1 MKKSVYLLF
10 VFYFVQGL
18 IHNLG
23 HPLTPTYVNMLGLN
37 PRMFGFFF
45 SFMSLGIV
53 VGSPWWGILGDRYP
67 KKPLIVI
74 GLLIYSV
81 GQVGFVTFET
91 PYLMTFFRFVSG
103 FGVSASVTLILAIA
117 IGVTQGQE
125 RVKVLSITAAMMA
138 LGATFG
144 YQIGGQLGRFF
155 ITEVFY
161 IQAALNTLYAVAI
174 FGFLKVPAEL
184 KNGRAMSFSKHFKTA
199 FILPRSLLVFLLG
212 LSLATIAATNIS
224 KYLDVY
230 VIDQGYTTSQLG
242 NFVFVTGL
250 VGLFTNFVIVPYL
263 TKFNRNILFMRYLQL
278 ISAVVIVAT
287 FQFTALRVALY
298 SIFMIYVV
306 MKSTFEPLEKHHI
319 SLNADETTYAS
330 LMGVRQMF
338 FSIGMVLGPLLS
350 GFIYEFNPLFVFYFS
365 ALMFVFAFI
374 LISLSS
380 QSSKAI
386 LNEEIPLEVLSN

>member
-1 MKKSVYLLF
+1 MKKGVFILF
-10 VFYFVQGL
+10 IFYFVQGI

-23 HPLTPTYVNMLGLN
+23 HPLTPTYVNMLALN

-45 SFMSLGIV
+45 SFMSLGLM
-53 VGSPWWGILGDRYP
+53 VGAPIWGVLGDRFK

-81 GQVGFVTFET
+81 GQVGFVLF
-91 PYLMTFFRFVSG
+91 PNPIIMTFFRFVSG
-103 FGVSASVTLILAIA
+103 FGVSAAMTLILAIA
-117 IGVTQGQE
+117 ISLTEGKE
-125 RVKVLSITAAMMA
+125 RVRVLSITAAMIA

-155 ITEVFY
+155 IVEVFY
-161 IQAALNTLYAVAI
+161 LQAVLNTLYAFSI
-174 FGFLKVPAEL
+174 LLFLHVPPAV
-184 KNGRAMSFSKHFKTA
+184 KNGKPMRFIQQVKTA
-199 FILPRSLLVFLLG
+199 FILPKPLILFLLG

-230 VIDQGYTTSQLG
+230 VIDAGYTTSQLG

-263 TKFNRNILFMRYLQL
+263 VKFNRNVLIMRYLQI
-278 ISAVVIVAT
+278 ISAIVIVLT

-319 SLNADETTYAS
+319 SLNADETAYAS

-338 FSIGMVLGPLLS
+338 FSIGMVIGPLLS
-350 GFIYEFNPLFVFYFS
+350 GFIYEINPLFVFYFS
-365 ALMFVFAFI
+365 ALMFIFAFI
-374 LISLSS
+374 LISVSTRFTTAL
-380 QSSKAI
+380 
-386 LNEEIPLEVLSN
+386 LEEDIPLEVLSK

>member
-1 MKKSVYLLF
+1 MKKGVFLLF
-10 VFYFVQGL
+10 VFYFIQGV

-53 VGSPWWGILGDRYP
+53 VGSPLWGILGDRYP

-74 GLLIYSV
+74 GLLIYSL
-81 GQVGFVTFET
+81 GQIGFVLFEN
-91 PYLMTFFRFVSG
+91 PYSMTFFRFVSG
-103 FGVSASVTLILAIA
+103 FGVSASITLILAIA
-117 IGVTQGQE
+117 IGLTQGQE

-161 IQAALNTLYAVAI
+161 LQALLNTVYAFVL
-174 FGFLKVPAEL
+174 FVFLKVPKQL
-184 KNGRAMSFSKHFKTA
+184 KNGRAMTFNQQVKTA
-199 FILPRSLLVFLLG
+199 FILPKPLLVFLLG

-230 VIDQGYTTSQLG
+230 IIDQGYTTSQLG

-263 TKFNRNILFMRYLQL
+263 TKFNRNILIMRYSQL
-278 ISAVVIVAT
+278 VSAAVIVAT

-298 SIFMIYVV
+298 SIFMIYMM

-338 FSIGMVLGPLLS
+338 FSIGMVLGPLIS

-365 ALMFVFAFI
+365 ALMFVFAFF
-374 LISLSS
+374 LISFSS
-380 QSSKAI
+380 RSSKAI
-386 LNEEIPLEVLSN
+386 LKEEIPLEVLSN

>member
-1 MKKSVYLLF
+1 VKKGVFILF
-10 VFYFVQGL
+10 IFYFVQGI

-23 HPLTPTYVNMLGLN
+23 HPLTPTYVNMLALN

-45 SFMSLGIV
+45 SFMSLGLM
-53 VGSPWWGILGDRYP
+53 VGAPIWGVLGDRFK

-81 GQVGFVTFET
+81 GQVGFVLF
-91 PYLMTFFRFVSG
+91 PNPIIMTFFRFVSG
-103 FGVSASVTLILAIA
+103 FGVSAAMTLILAIA
-117 IGVTQGQE
+117 ISLTEGKE
-125 RVKVLSITAAMMA
+125 RVRVLSITAAMIA

-155 ITEVFY
+155 IVEVFY
-161 IQAALNTLYAVAI
+161 LQAVLNTLYAFSI
-174 FGFLKVPAEL
+174 LLFLHVPPAV
-184 KNGRAMSFSKHFKTA
+184 KNGKPMRFIQQVKTA
-199 FILPRSLLVFLLG
+199 FILPKPLILFLLG

-230 VIDQGYTTSQLG
+230 VIDAGYTTSQLG

-263 TKFNRNILFMRYLQL
+263 VKFNRNVLIMRYLQI
-278 ISAVVIVAT
+278 ISAIVIVLT

-319 SLNADETTYAS
+319 SLNADETAYAS

-338 FSIGMVLGPLLS
+338 FSIGMVIGPLLS
-350 GFIYEFNPLFVFYFS
+350 GFIYEINPLFVFYFS
-365 ALMFVFAFI
+365 ALMFIFAFI
-374 LISLSS
+374 LISVSTRFTTAL
-380 QSSKAI
+380 
-386 LNEEIPLEVLSN
+386 LEEDIPLEVLSK

>member
-319 SLNADETTYAS
+319 SLNADATTYAS

-338 FSIGMVLGPLLS
+338 FSIGMVLGPLIS

>member
-1 MKKSVYLLF
+1 VKKSVYVLF
-10 VFYFVQGL
+10 VFYFLQGL

-53 VGSPWWGILGDRYP
+53 VGSPLWGVLGDRYP

-74 GLLIYSV
+74 GLLIYSL
-81 GQVGFVTFET
+81 GQVGFVSFED
-91 PYLMTFFRFVSG
+91 PYVMTFFRFVSG

-117 IGVTQGQE
+117 IGITQGPE

-155 ITEVFY
+155 IAEIFY
-161 IQAALNTLYAVAI
+161 VQAIVNTLYA
-174 FGFLKVPAEL
+174 FGIYLFLKVPKTL
-184 KNGRAMSFSKHFKTA
+184 KNGHSLTFTQHVKTA
-199 FILPRSLLVFLLG
+199 FILPRPLLVFLLG
-212 LSLATIAATNIS
+212 LSLATIAATNVS

-230 VIDQGYTTSQLG
+230 IIDAGYTTSQLG

-263 TKFNRNILFMRYLQL
+263 TKFNRNILIMRYLQL
-278 ISAVVIVAT
+278 ISAIVIVVT

-298 SIFMIYVV
+298 TIFMLYVV

-319 SLNADETTYAS
+319 SLNADESTYAS

-338 FSIGMVLGPLLS
+338 FSIGMVLGPLIS

-365 ALMFVFAFI
+365 ASMFVFAFM

-380 QSSKAI
+380 RPSKA
-386 LNEEIPLEVLSN
+386 LLKEENLIEAVSN

>member
-1 MKKSVYLLF
+1 MKKGVFLLF
-10 VFYFVQGL
+10 VFYFIQGV

-53 VGSPWWGILGDRYP
+53 VGSPLWGILGDRYP

-74 GLLIYSV
+74 GLLIYSF
-81 GQVGFVTFET
+81 GQIGFVLFEN
-91 PYLMTFFRFVSG
+91 PYSMTFFRFVSG
-103 FGVSASVTLILAIA
+103 FGVSASITLILAIA
-117 IGVTQGQE
+117 IGLTQGQE

-161 IQAALNTLYAVAI
+161 LQALLNTVYAFVL
-174 FGFLKVPAEL
+174 FVFLKVPKQL
-184 KNGRAMSFSKHFKTA
+184 KNGRAMTFNQQVKTA
-199 FILPRSLLVFLLG
+199 FILPKPLLVFLLG

-230 VIDQGYTTSQLG
+230 IIDQGYTTSQLG

-263 TKFNRNILFMRYLQL
+263 TKFNRNILIMRYSQL
-278 ISAVVIVAT
+278 VSAAVIVAT

-298 SIFMIYVV
+298 SIFMIYMM

-338 FSIGMVLGPLLS
+338 FSIGMVLGPLIS

-365 ALMFVFAFI
+365 ALMFVFAFF
-374 LISLSS
+374 LISFSS
-380 QSSKAI
+380 RSSKAI
-386 LNEEIPLEVLSN
+386 LKEEIPLEVLSN